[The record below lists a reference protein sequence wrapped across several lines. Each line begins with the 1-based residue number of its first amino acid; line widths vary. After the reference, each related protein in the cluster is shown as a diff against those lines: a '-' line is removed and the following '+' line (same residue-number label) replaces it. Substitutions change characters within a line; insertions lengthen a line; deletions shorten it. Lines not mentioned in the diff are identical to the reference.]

1 MVHEIDTDILGEVE
15 IDDSEDSGDEEKDE
29 GKSLEKEKKH
39 KKLLNDLGEKLGHK
53 KKREFSTSRTE
64 PCAEVSEY
72 TWSSAKDKVSLQ
84 DLVSV
89 LDSSNKS
96 VSKVKKKLKKMENKT
111 KPLAKP
117 LEKVHRERVERSV
130 AYDET
135 ATDLGKWQGTVQKN
149 READQLIFPLNN
161 YKPPPAS
168 TKNML
173 QQFTPQTEME
183 KAISEVLTNNKHL
196 LERKDKELTEA
207 EEKALAL
214 VDLEEAM
221 ERRKELQRTRALQSY
236 YEVKRHRAKKIKSK
250 KYHRM
255 LKKEEEKKMSKVDL
269 EALSKENPALFASE
283 MEKAEQMRAKERA
296 NLRHRNTSKWAKNLI
311 TKGHKSKDDQDR
323 IREQLRVSRE
333 LTDHKTVVD
342 SDEEMDG
349 NIKDGVED
357 SVGGGELSLLKKQND
372 GEDNPWLLDAVESS
386 SAPASGKLLP
396 IKSAETL
403 NEDED
408 KDEDDDEDEEEEELL
423 DEWEQAGREQ
433 GAETENNVEI
443 NNDEINNVQ
452 SNNEEVNN
460 EEKNGSET
468 VDKKSVSGKGTKSNK
483 EAGNAAVNTLKLI
496 CENVKLNEVEETSN
510 LKSKSRKRKKKQ
522 EEVVL
527 EMAVEDGSSD
537 DDEDFTL
544 DNTEQAMNINEAFA
558 NDDVVADFVKEKNE
572 LIEKSKPKA
581 VDLTLPGW
589 GEWGGPGLKISKN
602 KRKKFIKEPG
612 PAPKRKDDGNTH
624 VIINERN
631 NESFAKH
638 QVTGVPFPY
647 TNKVE
652 FERSIRQPIGGH
664 WNTPSVHGK
673 LIEPKVRIVPGV
685 AIAPIKATKR
695 MKKRFKKELEGNDKK
710 K

>member
-1 MVHEIDTDILGEVE
+1 MVHTMDDNILDDVE
-15 IDDSEDSGDEEKDE
+15 IDDSEDSDVEAEDE
-29 GKSLEKEKKH
+29 GKTLEKEKKH

-64 PCAEVSEY
+64 PSAEVSEY
-72 TWSSAKDKVSLQ
+72 NWSSNKDKVSLQ
-84 DLVSV
+84 DLVSI

-111 KPLAKP
+111 KPLTKP
-117 LEKVHRERVERSV
+117 MEKVHRERVERSV
-130 AYDET
+130 AYEET
-135 ATDLGKWQGTVQKN
+135 STDIGKWQGTVQKN

-168 TKNML
+168 MKNMT
-173 QQFTPQTEME
+173 QQFIPQTEME
-183 KAISEVLTNNKHL
+183 KQISEVLTNNKHL

-207 EEKALAL
+207 EEKALES
-214 VDLEEAM
+214 VDLEDAM

-236 YEVKRHRAKKIKSK
+236 YEAKRHRAKKIKSK

-269 EALSKENPALFASE
+269 EVLSKENPALFASE

-311 TKGHKSKDDQDR
+311 TKGHKSKDDQDK

-333 LTDHKTVVD
+333 LTEHKRVDD
-342 SDEEMDG
+342 SDEEMEQH
-349 NIKDGVED
+349 KDVEQEIA
-357 SVGGGELSLLKKQND
+357 GGELSLLKKQEG
-372 GEDNPWLLDAVESS
+372 GEDNPWLLDAAGTNSDTLGD
-386 SAPASGKLLP
+386 GKLQP
-396 IKSAETL
+396 ITSVKAAQTE
-403 NEDED
+403 
-408 KDEDDDEDEEEEELL
+408 EDDGDEEEDEEEL
-423 DEWEQAGREQ
+423 DEWEQAGKELKD
-433 GAETENNVEI
+433 ETQKVEEKEHS
-443 NNDEINNVQ
+443 DEKDETVKTDD
-452 SNNEEVNN
+452 SNTATKKITPAVNN
-460 EEKNGSET
+460 N
-468 VDKKSVSGKGTKSNK
+468 
-483 EAGNAAVNTLKLI
+483 AVNTLKLI
-496 CENVKLNEVEETSN
+496 CENVKLNEVKEAPTTKSN
-510 LKSKSRKRKKKQ
+510 KKKKAQ

-527 EMAVEDGSSD
+527 EICGDEESS
-537 DDEDFTL
+537 DDEDFVL

-558 NDDVVADFVKEKNE
+558 NDDVVADFIKEKNE
-572 LIEKSKPKA
+572 LIEKSKPKS

-589 GEWGGPGLKISKN
+589 GEWGGPGLKVSKN
-602 KRKKFIKEPG
+602 KRRKFMKEPG

-624 VIINERN
+624 VIINEKN

-638 QVTGVPFPY
+638 QVSGVPFPY

-664 WNTPSVHGK
+664 WNTPSVHSK
-673 LIEPKVRIVPGV
+673 LIEPKVRTVPGV
-685 AIAPIKATKR
+685 AIDPIKATKR
-695 MKKRFKKELEGNDKK
+695 MKKKFKKELESNVKK